1 MREENKL
8 NLPNVTSK
16 VEHTMS
22 NDTVSRLNFG
32 VIIMV
37 SNISPQKVP
46 VSDFYTV
53 KTNNRAYFSNMAI
66 TLTFKLEN
74 KSYPRT
80 IQLKLA
86 LILIIL
92 TDKQSHYDNKE

>member
-1 MREENKL
+1 MRLENKL

-46 VSDFYTV
+46 VSDFYSV
-53 KTNNRAYFSNMAI
+53 KINNRAYFFNLAI

-74 KSYPRT
+74 KSYSRT
-80 IQLKLA
+80 IELKLV
-86 LILIIL
+86 LKFIIF
-92 TDKQSHYDNKE
+92 TDKQSQYENME

>member
-53 KTNNRAYFSNMAI
+53 KTNNQAYFSNMAI

-74 KSYPRT
+74 KCYPRT
-80 IQLKLA
+80 IQLKLV
-86 LILIIL
+86 LILIYNPYRQ
-92 TDKQSHYDNKE
+92 TESK

>member
-1 MREENKL
+1 MRKENKL

-16 VEHTMS
+16 VENTMS
-22 NDTVSRLNFG
+22 NDTVSRLNVG

-53 KTNNRAYFSNMAI
+53 KTNNRAYFFNMAI
-66 TLTFKLEN
+66 KLKFKLEN

-80 IQLKLA
+80 IQLKLV
-86 LILIIL
+86 LILIYNPYRQTESI
-92 TDKQSHYDNKE
+92 

>member
-8 NLPNVTSK
+8 DLPNVTSK

-22 NDTVSRLNFG
+22 KDTVSRLNFG

-53 KTNNRAYFSNMAI
+53 RTNYRAYFSNMAI
-66 TLTFKLEN
+66 TLTFILEN

-80 IQLKLA
+80 IQVKLV
-86 LILIIL
+86 LIFKIL
-92 TDKQSHYDNKE
+92 TDKQSQYDNKE